1 MLTYAVVMTD
11 AATTDQAIPRPT
23 QLWKQLTP
31 ERKALAADAFWRDDN
46 ASVEHADAIAL
57 IAQRLKFRPKSAMAL
72 PSEKKSRY
80 LATMPNVSEL
90 VAARLLVAYHLEHQ
104 RPMMGAFLD
113 ALGMK
118 HENGLIADEDVEPP
132 DSDKLKAAAA
142 SIGKSFPPDEVALY
156 LSTLLWQDPDTWGG
170 LFKAPEVLSGT
181 KA

>member
-1 MLTYAVVMTD
+1 MTD

-23 QLWKQLTP
+23 QLWKQLSP
-31 ERKALAADAFWRDDN
+31 ERKTLAAGAFWRDEN
-46 ASVEHADAIAL
+46 ASVEQADAIAL

-72 PSEKKSRY
+72 AVDKKSRY

-118 HENGLIADEDVEPP
+118 HEDGLIAEEDVQPPEPE
-132 DSDKLKAAAA
+132 KLKVAAALLA
-142 SIGKSFPPDEVALY
+142 KSFPAEEVALY

-170 LFKAPEVLSGT
+170 LFKAPEVLAGS
-181 KA
+181 KS